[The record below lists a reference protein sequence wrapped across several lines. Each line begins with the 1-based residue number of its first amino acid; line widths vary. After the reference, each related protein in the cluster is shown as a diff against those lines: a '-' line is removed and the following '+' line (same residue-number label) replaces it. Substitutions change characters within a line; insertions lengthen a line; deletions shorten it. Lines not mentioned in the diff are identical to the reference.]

1 MTVFA
6 ASIGTAVVFD
16 ETVALSDLFCANWTR
31 LPVVFNVIGYDAQK
45 LLPSDCAAAAGC
57 CRGLLH
63 PGHERCPVATAA
75 QTNVHVRLDVGLGL

>member
-31 LPVVFNVIGYDAQK
+31 LPVVFT
-45 LLPSDCAAAAGC
+45 S
-57 CRGLLH
+57 
-63 PGHERCPVATAA
+63 
-75 QTNVHVRLDVGLGL
+75 